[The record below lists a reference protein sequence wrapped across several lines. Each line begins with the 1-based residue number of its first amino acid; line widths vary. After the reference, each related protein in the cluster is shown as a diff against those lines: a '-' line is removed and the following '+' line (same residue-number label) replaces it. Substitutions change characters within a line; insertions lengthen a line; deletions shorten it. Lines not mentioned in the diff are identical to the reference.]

1 MTPSIFISAGEA
13 SGELYGA
20 LLARSLSHGFAPKGE
35 TAELW
40 GMGGPR
46 MAAAGVEIVVRSE
59 DMAVMGFT
67 EIVRHLP
74 RIYREFRK
82 LERAIRQ
89 RRPTVAVLID
99 FPEIHF
105 RLAQVI
111 HRLGIPVIYFVSPQ
125 LWAWK
130 PKRIKQVQRYVKRM
144 LVIFP
149 FEEKY
154 YRERGVE
161 AEFVGHPLADLPP
174 PTIARE
180 QFAAENGLDPARTW
194 IGLLP
199 GSRLKEIEANLP
211 EMLAAARGLKD
222 VPPGL
227 KPQFYSGADGTA
239 EAVPFQSAGTDEVF
253 QRPEQTEL
261 RGLKPLALGAADSA
275 RVNSCPDTKQSSEVA
290 SGELKP
296 QFYSGADGTAEAVPF
311 QSEGTDEVFQRPE
324 QTELRGLKPLAHGA
338 AVSARVN
345 SRPDTKQSSEVA
357 GGDLPRNYEFLIPL
371 APTLDAAQRK
381 VVLRMVEI
389 LGGGLGVRL
398 VDDARAALFHA
409 RASVVASGTATVEA
423 ALIGNPFVVVYR
435 VSRLT
440 YAIARRL
447 VKVPHVAMA
456 NLIAGK
462 RVVPELIQNDF
473 TAANIVQHLMPLL
486 PDGPVRESMMKEL
499 GAVRE
504 ALHVHPAA
512 GRGNDPGAIETVAA
526 IVAREIKSAYPSAL
540 HSGGAVENSPG

>member
-1 MTPSIFISAGEA
+1 MNPSIFISAGEA

-20 LLARSLSHGFAPKGE
+20 LLASALSRNTAPKGE
-35 TAELW
+35 TTEW

-82 LERAIRQ
+82 LKQAIRA

-105 RLAQVI
+105 RLAKEF

-130 PKRIKQVQRYVKRM
+130 QHRIRLVRKFVQRM

-149 FEEKY
+149 FEQAF

-174 PTIARE
+174 PAITRE
-180 QFAAENGLDPARTW
+180 QFAAENGLDPARRW

-211 EMLAAARGLKD
+211 EMLKAARSL
-222 VPPGL
+222 PTLEPGR
-227 KPQFYSGADGTA
+227 GD
-239 EAVPFQSAGTDEVF
+239 
-253 QRPEQTEL
+253 PE
-261 RGLKPLALGAADSA
+261 GS
-275 RVNSCPDTKQSSEVA
+275 
-290 SGELKP
+290 
-296 QFYSGADGTAEAVPF
+296 
-311 QSEGTDEVFQRPE
+311 
-324 QTELRGLKPLAHGA
+324 
-338 AVSARVN
+338 
-345 SRPDTKQSSEVA
+345 
-357 GGDLPRNYEFLIPL
+357 YEFLIPL

-381 VVLRMVEI
+381 VVLHMVEK
-389 LGGGLGVRL
+389 LGGGLPVRL
-398 VDDARAALFHA
+398 VRDARAALFHA

-462 RVVPELIQNDF
+462 RVVPELIQHDF
-473 TAANIVQHLMPLL
+473 TAANIVQHLRQLL
-486 PDGPVRESMMKEL
+486 PDGPARESMMKEL
-499 GAVRE
+499 GGIRE
-504 ALHVHPAA
+504 ALQVHPAA
-512 GRGNDPGAIETVAA
+512 GRGNDLGAIETVAA
-526 IVAREIKSAYPSAL
+526 IVAREIEAAYPA
-540 HSGGAVENSPG
+540 AQEAAQP